1 MEVNFKA
8 IAFELSYSSMQIDA
22 IYAGLGMLNSLKFKI
37 SVADLNKYNNNTF
50 LPSFTE
56 WIQKADKKLII
67 VFDKHFIPVNENFND
82 WELLQY

>member
-1 MEVNFKA
+1 MEVNFKD

-37 SVADLNKYNNNTF
+37 SNNTF